1 MVETQVWSQNLSR
14 DIEIISKVVKS
25 ASVVGPATVGGAK
38 KTDDSSVANGW
49 YHFIVS

>member
-1 MVETQVWSQNLSR
+1 MGETQVWSQNLSR
-14 DIEIISKVVKS
+14 DIQIISKVF